1 MGGAAEKPWEGLWRS
16 RWNNYRSESENKK
29 FILLIH
35 QFNQAVSLLHP
46 VLESHF
52 IPDKDSSDNSLLQK
66 STSFP
71 GSFISPTQ
79 RGPRPS
85 LTLGWGDER
94 PWKRGCYKE
103 LSQSLLKQWRYSFFL
118 RCAGSSEHLVNVLMP
133 GTLTRSR
140 HLPALYFLST
150 NEQQKA
156 HFKMLKRL
164 WTLSKWG
171 EGWGRINILTAYFM
185 GYRKANT
192 GSP

>member
-1 MGGAAEKPWEGLWRS
+1 MNTQRHRRRSWDWFGGGSCSPPPKKNGGTSKKPWKGLWRS
-16 RWNNYRSESENKK
+16 RWNNYLSESENKK

-52 IPDKDSSDNSLLQK
+52 IPDKDSSDNSLLQE

-103 LSQSLLKQWRYSFFL
+103 LSQSLLKQWRYSFFWDV
-118 RCAGSSEHLVNVLMP
+118 LVH
-133 GTLTRSR
+133 R
-140 HLPALYFLST
+140 
-150 NEQQKA
+150 
-156 HFKMLKRL
+156 
-164 WTLSKWG
+164 
-171 EGWGRINILTAYFM
+171 NI
-185 GYRKANT
+185 
-192 GSP
+192 